1 MLPLQSPGDGRRALE
16 GTFNF
21 LLPEDKR
28 NGPLYRLIET
38 ATQQTDL
45 AAPLKALSHA
55 IRSGG
60 NLGAHFEMEREPDE
74 AVARQIVELLSYL
87 ISYLYVLPARI
98 AQLEDAL
105 GKIDGE

>member
-1 MLPLQSPGDGRRALE
+1 M
-16 GTFNF
+16 
-21 LLPEDKR
+21 
-28 NGPLYRLIET
+28 PLYKLIET

-45 AAPLKALSHA
+45 AAPLRSLSHA

-60 NLGAHFEMEREPDE
+60 NLGAHFDMEREPDE

-98 AQLEDAL
+98 QQLEEDL
-105 GKIDGE
+105 GKIEAETGEQE